1 MAKQHNAIWYYFTIL
16 CLLLSVS
23 MPMSI
28 ADQGMVVIIYPD
40 PPIFIV
46 NLTGGDTDMK
56 SIIVKWTGENAVLC
70 NISTDITPDDVGIDV
85 TYSEPSPFD
94 LPSKVDYTV
103 NMTIKAA
110 INIMPGIYTITT
122 FFCEADEE
130 EEDGDGE
137 DDDGGGG
144 GRSSPDI
151 LPVADASAGEL
162 YTGTV
167 GEEITF
173 DGSKSFD
180 PDGYI
185 VSYTWDFGDETNGT
199 GETTTHSYSDPGTY
213 KVTLT
218 VKDDQGYTNTY
229 ETTVEIKTG
238 NRPPSNPEI
247 DGPRN
252 GTKNT
257 NYTYTAVST
266 DLDNDTIRYLFDWGD
281 GTNMTTGFLSNG
293 TVQTHFWTAWGIYVV
308 SVKAHDNKTES
319 GITEYVVLI
328 DVLYVKHIGYLV
340 DVNADGTYDLFY
352 SNETMNK
359 TAVEKLENGTYLLD
373 SDGDTLWDYEYDHE
387 TDTLTPHTPAEEE
400 EKNITFWYALV
411 TLIAMVAISA
421 IGFAYFI
428 HRVKNKK
435 KKEKDKKKKTK
446 QKPNYQKLLNKKD
459 PIDKHIPKL
468 AKEGELKVGITDL
481 NKYIKRIKRKK

>member
-1 MAKQHNAIWYYFTIL
+1 MSVAGQGIIIVKPSSFT
-16 CLLLSVS
+16 VE
-23 MPMSI
+23 
-28 ADQGMVVIIYPD
+28 
-40 PPIFIV
+40 
-46 NLTGGDTDMK
+46 LTGGDTVIK
-56 SIIVKWTGENAVLC
+56 NITVTWTGEDAVLC
-70 NISTDITPDDVGIDV
+70 NISTNITSDCPGNDSEGITV
-85 TYSEPSPFD
+85 TYSENLSFN
-94 LPSKVDYTV
+94 LPAKVDYVV

-110 INIMPGIYTITT
+110 INIMPGNYTITT
-122 FFCEADEE
+122 IFSEAKQDDK
-130 EEDGDGE
+130 EEDDDDDD
-137 DDDGGGG
+137 DDDGGDDDGDDR

-151 LPVADASAGEL
+151 PPVADASAGEL

-199 GETTTHSYSDPGTY
+199 GETTTHSYSDPGIY
-213 KVTLT
+213 NVTLT

-229 ETTVEIKTG
+229 ETVAIIKTT
-238 NRPPSNPEI
+238 NMPPFNPEI

-340 DVNADGTYDLFY
+340 DVNAVGIYDLFY
-352 SNETMNK
+352 SNETMNN

-373 SDGDTLWDYEYDHE
+373 SDGDTLWDYEYDPE
-387 TDTLTPHTPAEEE
+387 TSVLTSYSPLEEDDM
-400 EKNITFWYALV
+400 KPWYALV
-411 TLIAMVAISA
+411 ALIVMAS
-421 IGFAYFI
+421 IGVTFFVYFI
-428 HRVKNKK
+428 HRVK
-435 KKEKDKKKKTK
+435 KKEKDKGQKKKKATK
-446 QKPNYQKLLNKKD
+446 KARSKK
-459 PIDKHIPKL
+459 K
-468 AKEGELKVGITDL
+468 
-481 NKYIKRIKRKK
+481 